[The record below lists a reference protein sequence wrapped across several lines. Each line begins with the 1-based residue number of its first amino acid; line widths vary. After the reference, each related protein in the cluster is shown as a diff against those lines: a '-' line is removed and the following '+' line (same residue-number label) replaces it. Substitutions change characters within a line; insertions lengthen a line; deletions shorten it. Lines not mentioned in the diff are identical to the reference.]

1 LNFRMKNRP
10 AFLRIAFVAFISTN
24 LSFGSAVP
32 RVIQDIYP
40 GAVPEGSV
48 PREFARLGDR
58 VLFSALQINSI
69 GRELWITDGTGEG
82 TRLVRDMR
90 IGWSW
95 GDPTEITELNG
106 LALFAGDNG
115 INGNELWITDGT
127 PEGTRMLKDLDPGTL
142 DGDPEFLVRFKDRI
156 YFSAENDVNGQ
167 EVFVSDGTV
176 EGTTVFVDLVPGP
189 EDSDPEQLIVMG
201 GLLFFIADLS
211 DTGEELWV
219 TDGTVEGTRLV
230 KDIRPGDSDADIE
243 NLTVVGDQ
251 LYFQADDGTS
261 GEELW
266 VTNGTETG
274 TRQVKDIRPGSSSSS
289 PRELANVNGTLFF
302 SASSSETGYE
312 LWKSDGTEAGTVLI
326 KDIRTGNGGSSP
338 SELTAIGD
346 RVVFSANTDSASKEP
361 WVSDGTESGTVMLKD
376 IREGSD
382 SSFPGDYTVVDGEV
396 FFGIQLGADNYQLW
410 KTDGTPEGTT
420 EVAAVRMNNPGYA
433 MNGKLL
439 FAGAENE
446 AINATEL
453 WISDGTAAGTHQVK
467 NIALDLGS
475 SSPDH
480 VTAVGESVYF
490 GALEGIEGPK
500 STRVYSLWKSS
511 GFNSQTE
518 RMTYLTAQTNPGDLR
533 EIARLDDDTA
543 IFSGRTDTSIGY
555 ELGISNGTPEGT
567 SILKDIRPGNGSST
581 PNSFV
586 LVDDELYFS
595 ADFRLSKTDGTESGS
610 VEFSDIVYLRGVHAL
625 GGLYFQGN
633 VPGTQDGQLWR
644 FDPETNTAAEV
655 AIINPDAYAQINY
668 ITEYK
673 GNLYFSAT
681 DQGLNNFEYELWM
694 SDGFSVAN
702 EVKDI
707 RPGPEGSNPANLAVA
722 GGFLFFAADDGTS
735 GYELWRSDGT
745 PDGTVLLKDILPGP
759 DTSEIRTSSL
769 FEYNGELFFVAN
781 DGTSGVELWKSDGTP
796 EGTRLVKDI
805 YPGPHSSVVPYEW
818 QPVEYEGLLY
828 FAALCPDYGYEL
840 WRTDGTPEG
849 TRMAFDIYPGRDSSV
864 PEQLTVAGGRLYF
877 QAFSPLFGNEL
888 HVYDPDFVDVPID
901 IHVESD
907 RVVLEW
913 MPGPT
918 RNLQLESFGA
928 GGVWTPVSAS
938 PTVSDSVYSVSLA
951 IGETSRLFRLVEP

>member
-1 LNFRMKNRP
+1 MNISSG
-10 AFLRIAFVAFISTN
+10 FLGTAVVSLVAFHV
-24 LSFGSAVP
+24 SFGSAVP
-32 RVIQDIYP
+32 RVIKDINP
-40 GAVPEGSV
+40 GVVAEGSG

-69 GRELWITDGTGEG
+69 GRELWITDGTEEG

-95 GDPTEITELNG
+95 GDPTGMTELNG
-106 LALFAGDNG
+106 RVLFAGDNG

-127 PEGTRMLKDLDPGTL
+127 PAGTRMLKDLDRGTL
-142 DGDPEFLVRFKDRI
+142 DGDPEYLVRFKDRI
-156 YFSAENDVNGQ
+156 YFSAENDPNGQ
-167 EVFVSDGTV
+167 EIFVSDGTV
-176 EGTTVFVDLVPGP
+176 EGTTVFLDLVPGP
-189 EDSDPEQLIVMG
+189 GDSDPEQLIVMG
-201 GLLFFIADLS
+201 DLLFFIADLP

-219 TDGTVEGTRLV
+219 TDGTVDGTRLV
-230 KDIRPGDSDADIE
+230 KDIGAGESDADIE
-243 NLTVVGDQ
+243 NLTVAGDQ
-251 LYFQADDGTS
+251 LFFQADDGTS

-266 VTNGTETG
+266 VTNGTDAG
-274 TRQVKDIRPGSSSSS
+274 TRQVKDIWPGSGSSS
-289 PRELANVNGTLFF
+289 PRELVNVSGALFF
-302 SASSSETGYE
+302 TANSGETGYE

-326 KDIRTGNGGSSP
+326 KDIRQGTGSSNP

-346 RVVFSANTDSASKEP
+346 RVVFSANTDSASTEP

-382 SSFPGDYTVVDGEV
+382 SSGPRDYTLVDGEV
-396 FFGIQLGADNYQLW
+396 FFGIQLGANNYQLW

-420 EVAAVRMNNPGYA
+420 EVATVRMNNPGYA

-439 FAGAENE
+439 FAGAGNE

-453 WISDGTAAGTHQVK
+453 WISDGTAAGTHRVK
-467 NIALDLGS
+467 NIAKDLGS
-475 SSPDH
+475 SSPDYI
-480 VTAVGESVYF
+480 TAVGDSVYF
-490 GALEGIEGPK
+490 GALEGIEGTK
-500 STRVYSLWKSS
+500 RTRVYSLWKSS

-518 RMTYLTAQTNPGDLR
+518 RMTYLTAETNPGDLR

-543 IFSGRTDTSIGY
+543 IFSGRIDISIGY

-567 SILKDIRPGNGSST
+567 RILKDIRPGNGSST

-610 VEFSDIVYLRGVHAL
+610 VEFPEISYSRGVHAL
-625 GGLYFQGN
+625 GGLYFQGRT
-633 VPGTQDGQLWR
+633 PGTQGGQLWR

-655 AIINPDAYAQINY
+655 AVINPDAFPQINF

-694 SDGFSVAN
+694 SDGFSVAS

-707 RPGPEGSNPANLAVA
+707 WPGPEGSNPVNLAVA
-722 GGFLFFAADDGTS
+722 GGFLLFSADDGTS

-745 PDGTVLLKDILPGP
+745 PEGTVLLKDILPGP
-759 DTSEIRTSSL
+759 ETSEIRTSSL
-769 FEYNGELFFVAN
+769 YEYNGEIYFVAN
-781 DGTSGVELWKSDGTP
+781 DGTSGVELWKSDGTA

-805 YPGPHSSVVPYEW
+805 YPGPHSSMVPYEW

-828 FAALCPDYGYEL
+828 FAAMCPDYGYEL
-840 WRTDGTPEG
+840 WRTDGTPDG

-888 HVYDPDFVDVPID
+888 HVYDPNFVDVPID
-901 IHVESD
+901 IRLEGG

-913 MPGPT
+913 MPGT
-918 RNLQLESFGA
+918 DRNLQLESSGA
-928 GGVWTPVSAS
+928 DSVWAPVSAS
-938 PTVSDSVYSVSLA
+938 PTVSGSVYSVSLA
-951 IGETSRLFRLVEP
+951 IGEASRLFRLVEP